1 MKVPSVARRIPKA
14 PSDWRGLLCLCGSVA
29 PERKSHSSDSRRE
42 IVGLCF
48 SFLRAAFGT
57 LRVGGGA
64 PTCSPA
70 AAFTALAAEND
81 FFLRR
86 GMVEDSRG
94 LQSHPVWGTR
104 GCCAIINWMALDE
117 RDFYDEKEQ
126 KKPATLNCPS
136 CKQSAEYELSWLVR
150 TKKKQLPP
158 RADER
163 DRAKFAK
170 ARSYMVR
177 KDDLVMCKNMRCR
190 KRIEVS
196 GVQSVAF
203 LD

>member
-1 MKVPSVARRIPKA
+1 M
-14 PSDWRGLLCLCGSVA
+14 GL
-29 PERKSHSSDSRRE
+29 E
-42 IVGLCF
+42 
-48 SFLRAAFGT
+48 
-57 LRVGGGA
+57 
-64 PTCSPA
+64 
-70 AAFTALAAEND
+70 
-81 FFLRR
+81 
-86 GMVEDSRG
+86 
-94 LQSHPVWGTR
+94 
-104 GCCAIINWMALDE
+104 E

-126 KKPATLNCPS
+126 KKPATLNCPH
-136 CKQSAEYELSWLVR
+136 CKQSAEYELAWLVR
-150 TKKKQLPP
+150 TKKRQLPP

-177 KDDLVMCKNMRCR
+177 KDDLVMCKNLRCR